1 MLSVHDL
8 SRASCGLVGCSR
20 SRSERNEFFVDFAT
34 LHCLAGAGGAWSM
47 MRKAEE

>member
-1 MLSVHDL
+1 MALLAAVDPDL
-8 SRASCGLVGCSR
+8 RAMS
-20 SRSERNEFFVDFAT
+20 FVDFAT